1 LDQGTIIF
9 AAAGL
14 GAATVTGLIAWGLS
28 RRTPKQTSLSTIYKP
43 CLLKACG
50 PVTARQ
56 AVRLARESLL
66 RHTPVGPLRGLSS
79 GPELDLQGKST
90 RWNVVFETDQ
100 GKRTGVV
107 SFSSSTNL
115 KGSALVVRIEVLPA
129 PPQPG
134 RPLVE
139 LFEDSPE
146 ALASLIRGGADFGT
160 ASTKAT
166 LSVRPDPEGRPVWR
180 LDVRGQTYE
189 TPFTEAA

>member
-14 GAATVTGLIAWGLS
+14 GAAALTGLVAWGLS
-28 RRTPKQTSLSTIYKP
+28 RRVPKPSSLSTVYKP
-43 CLLKACG
+43 RLLKACG

-56 AVRLARESLL
+56 AVHLAREALL
-66 RHTPVGPLRGLSS
+66 AHTPVGPLRGLSS
-79 GPELDLQGKST
+79 GPEFDTQGRST
-90 RWNVVFETDQ
+90 RWNVVFETDKGQ
-100 GKRTGVV
+100 KTGVV

-115 KGSALVVRIEVLPA
+115 TGSALVVRIEVLPA

-134 RPLVE
+134 RPLAE
-139 LFEDSPE
+139 LFEDSTD
-146 ALASLIRGGADFGT
+146 ALARLIREGADFGT
-160 ASTKAT
+160 GTAKAT
-166 LSVRPDPEGRPVWR
+166 ISVRPDADGRPVWR